1 MVFFL
6 FQSKI
11 AAKFESCLSRLPNQY
26 QFTEVID
33 WKDWQLHASFH
44 QGNKARYE
52 QKMKKE
58 RNRIINQSIRE
69 AFCIILSINHQLKI
83 QYVNGQLYKNEIV
96 LKENVFGYV
105 ERTKKRETNYADQL
119 YFAVIR
125 SNRCKSESNYY
136 SVRKVC
142 EWKENKCNV
151 QEKRPVLIRNRINL
165 NQIISSSFFISV
177 FFSLPFFGSRA
188 TLATRIQGANVVL
201 DFFLELR
208 HLFIFLVF
216 KTSMLVGGWNLNTK
230 CYIWWQMVWIMW

>member
-1 MVFFL
+1 MFFFYFNQKL
-6 FQSKI
+6 RRNSNRVYLAFRINTNSQRSLIEKTDNCTPHFTK
-11 AAKFESCLSRLPNQY
+11 ATKRDTNRRWKKNGTELS
-26 QFTEVID
+26 
-33 WKDWQLHASFH
+33 
-44 QGNKARYE
+44 
-52 QKMKKE
+52 
-58 RNRIINQSIRE
+58 INQSIRE
-69 AFCIILSINHQLKI
+69 AFCIILSITHQLKI

-165 NQIISSSFFISV
+165 NHLISSSFFISV
-177 FFSLPFFGSRA
+177 FFFLFHFVDRVQHWQLVSRERM
-188 TLATRIQGANVVL
+188 LYW
-201 DFFLELR
+201 
-208 HLFIFLVF
+208 IF
-216 KTSMLVGGWNLNTK
+216 SWN
-230 CYIWWQMVWIMW
+230 